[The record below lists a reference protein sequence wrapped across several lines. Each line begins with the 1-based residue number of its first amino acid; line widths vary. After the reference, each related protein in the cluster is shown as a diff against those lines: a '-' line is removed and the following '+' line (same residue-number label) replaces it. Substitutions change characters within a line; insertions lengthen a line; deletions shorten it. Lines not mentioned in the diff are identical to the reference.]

1 MLSLL
6 KRRPEGPQS
15 PLPDT
20 APATADSRSVVDQLS
35 RHASSLG
42 RDAAEVRG
50 VIDDS
55 TRVAKQ
61 QAEQLL
67 GLAQALQDVLQG
79 TRSIDAE
86 AGASLEAAR
95 GARQAVQALGREV
108 AAIVDSLH
116 QVADAAG
123 QITQIALQTRLVAFN
138 ASVEAKRAGEAGRG
152 FGVVADAV
160 KDLAARVETSS
171 KHIMGTVGTLEAR
184 IGVLSRETALQDQ
197 RQEQQGQ
204 VHGALQLVEAAASRI
219 AGSSAQGRQQC
230 EQLDLRM
237 HEIEAAMQRT
247 ASQLDSA
254 LGRTETFL
262 QVSEQMIKTVADC
275 GIETEDTPYIQAV
288 QQAAAQ
294 ISKLLEDALRTGVIS
309 ERDLFDE
316 QYQPIAGSS
325 PQQHLT
331 RYVQLADRL
340 FPQVQEKM
348 LALSDKVV
356 FCIAVDRNGYVAC
369 HNRRY
374 NNAQRPGDTLWNTA
388 NCRNRRIFNDRTG
401 LASGRNTKPFLLQTY
416 RRDMGGGQFVVMK
429 EAAAPITVN
438 GRHWGG
444 LRLAFKF

>member
-262 QVSEQMIKTVADC
+262 QVSEQMIEDGGRLRHRDRGHALHPGRAAGRRADQPSCWKTRCAPASSANATC
-275 GIETEDTPYIQAV
+275 STNSTSRSP
-288 QQAAAQ
+288 AAA
-294 ISKLLEDALRTGVIS
+294 R
-309 ERDLFDE
+309 
-316 QYQPIAGSS
+316 SS
-325 PQQHLT
+325 T
-331 RYVQLADRL
+331 
-340 FPQVQEKM
+340 
-348 LALSDKVV
+348 
-356 FCIAVDRNGYVAC
+356 
-369 HNRRY
+369 
-374 NNAQRPGDTLWNTA
+374 
-388 NCRNRRIFNDRTG
+388 
-401 LASGRNTKPFLLQTY
+401 
-416 RRDMGGGQFVVMK
+416 
-429 EAAAPITVN
+429 
-438 GRHWGG
+438 
-444 LRLAFKF
+444 